1 MVDTSDTR
9 PSTSITTPVE
19 KKSPIREFLSIQ
31 KNILSMILCW
41 SPMSLMEPWEP
52 MEFLERCLD
61 LDPLRSPGLWIN
73 MNSHRFI
80 NLCII
85 SVTIGFISVLSEPT
99 AIPKVVS
106 RLYRGR
112 RCSNSGGALWG
123 GSLMIRLLSSVFQ
136 SESVMTLS
144 RYGRSKASLV
154 KYIITSDSSQWLP
167 SHNFLNEV
175 SLPCQFRAG
184 KQR

>member
-1 MVDTSDTR
+1 MLEPHVLDGAVGTNGIPWTMFGFGSFTF
-9 PSTSITTPVE
+9 S
-19 KKSPIREFLSIQ
+19 
-31 KNILSMILCW
+31 W
-41 SPMSLMEPWEP
+41 S
-52 MEFLERCLD
+52 LD
-61 LDPLRSPGLWIN
+61 K

-85 SVTIGFISVLSEPT
+85 SVTMGFISVLSEPT

-136 SESVMTLS
+136 SESVMSLS
-144 RYGRSKASLV
+144 RYGRSLHQILPSGCPVTIFLMKFPFHVSSGRGSKDKIM
-154 KYIITSDSSQWLP
+154 KYSSQI
-167 SHNFLNEV
+167 NFAFWTCHQQRHFLWYQGW
-175 SLPCQFRAG
+175 CQV
-184 KQR
+184 